1 MVLVRRCCGM
11 PTRQNSHALQPQ
23 LPPDFRN
30 LMQALAST
38 AVPVSHATGDASTSN
53 RSAELSRLSYLATRW
68 LAITRTRTYVQL
80 YLMYYTSAV
89 RKGAGVLL

>member
-1 MVLVRRCCGM
+1 MVLFRRFGM
-11 PTRQNSHALQPQ
+11 LTRQNSHALQPQ
-23 LPPDFRN
+23 PPPNFHN
-30 LMQALAST
+30 LVQALAST
-38 AVPVSHATGDASTSN
+38 SVPVSRTNGDVSTSN